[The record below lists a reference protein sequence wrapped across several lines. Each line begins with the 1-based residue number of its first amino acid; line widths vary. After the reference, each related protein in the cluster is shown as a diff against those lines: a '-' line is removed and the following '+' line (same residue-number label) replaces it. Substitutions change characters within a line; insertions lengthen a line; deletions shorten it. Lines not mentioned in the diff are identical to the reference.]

1 MFKAAQNDGQPLQ
14 GDVAIYSLLVEVL
27 ASVYAN
33 EFFDFSQSLKTTV
46 PILMNLALVQT
57 FHEPSPRFSN

>member
-1 MFKAAQNDGQPLQ
+1 MFQAAQNNEPPQ

-27 ASVYAN
+27 SSIYAN
-33 EFFDFSQSLKTTV
+33 TFFDFSQSLKTTV

-57 FHEPSPRFSN
+57 FYDAQPDQVF